1 MRIRFPIQ
9 KPRILDRIARARGP
23 LAFIDES
30 FLAPSQWP
38 DSFYIIAAAVIE
50 KDIVLEVRKEL
61 RRRVKHGTWHTTE
74 AGRSEKGQQK
84 IRELAS
90 YLATVVKPVIVVVD
104 ELAKSDRAAEA
115 GRAQALRACLEEL
128 AREHIYLTGTVVYER
143 RIPGYMQAHD
153 DVILE
158 GIRRQ
163 GGDASKL
170 KVIGISSK
178 REPLL
183 WIPDLICWSFR
194 QAYLDDDRGY
204 FTELAKVAKVIHLNG
219 PEKTQSQS
227 H

>member
-1 MRIRFPIQ
+1 
-9 KPRILDRIARARGP
+9 
-23 LAFIDES
+23 
-30 FLAPSQWP
+30 LAPSQWH
-38 DSFYIIAAAVIE
+38 DSFYIVAAAVIE
-50 KDIVLEVRKEL
+50 KDHVLDVRAEL
-61 RRRVKHGTWHTTE
+61 RRRVKVGTWHTTE
-74 AGRSEKGQQK
+74 SGRSEKGQQK

-104 ELAKSDRAAEA
+104 ELAKSDRAGEA
-115 GRAQALRACLEEL
+115 GRAQALRALLEEL
-128 AREHIYLTGTVVYER
+128 AREHIYMTGTVVYER

-153 DVILE
+153 DVIVE

-170 KVIGISSK
+170 KVVGLATK

-183 WIPDLICWSFR
+183 WIPDLICWAFR

-204 FTELAKVAKVIHLNG
+204 FTDLAKVAKVIHLSG
-219 PEKTQSQS
+219 PEKKLPQS